1 MRVSCHIFC
10 MHHLKWCMCAVL
22 WLQFAPSFY
31 HHDPSI
37 FNYIRYCL
45 KWMFLLHSTSPTHI
59 SLTCSLAHSLRS
71 SHNHAAISLRERK
84 PKCTDIAMFC
94 CQCQCCQLSMQQ
106 MHMRWFHLI
115 HLLVVAAIFHSLDAN
130 GFVFARSFVRCIH
143 SVFFCLWSLIFSFC
157 FSWFSFCTSLWFFV
171 MLRCTHTQIH
181 RNQANK
187 QTK

>member
-71 SHNHAAISLRERK
+71 SHNHAAISLKEREK
-84 PKCTDIAMFC
+84 EIKT
-94 CQCQCCQLSMQQ
+94 Q
-106 MHMRWFHLI
+106 MHR
-115 HLLVVAAIFHSLDAN
+115 
-130 GFVFARSFVRCIH
+130 
-143 SVFFCLWSLIFSFC
+143 
-157 FSWFSFCTSLWFFV
+157 
-171 MLRCTHTQIH
+171 H
-181 RNQANK
+181 RNVLLPVSVLPTINAANAYAMISFD
-187 QTK
+187 TFIGCSCYISLSGCERIRFCSLVRSLYTLSFFLFMIVNFLVLL